1 MIWIVLGLVIVL
13 LIVLGP
19 RPRVMLQWVVDE
31 VPVEL
36 GGLADWLAESEQSL
50 GEVTDGAEKHVRFA
64 NPDAPAKTPLVVL
77 YLHGFSATRQELAP
91 IPERVAEAIG
101 ANYYGARLTGHGLDG
116 ESLGKARAGDWLK
129 DTAEAWQIARSL
141 GERVIVI
148 SCSTGGTL
156 STWLAQQPSAQDA
169 LAALVLFAPNYQP
182 RHWAM
187 KLFGWP
193 WSSYWM
199 RWIAGNEYGW
209 EPAGELNG
217 KYWTYSYPTRVLHEL
232 QALVVAVRKSDL
244 ESINAPSLFLYSTDD
259 QVVSSKY
266 TDRVYEQWGSAV
278 KERIRIEG
286 VEGESN
292 HVFTGDIVAPHRTET
307 SIEQVLAFLER
318 HEIGSKS
325 QGGSEQL
332 PQEP

>member
-1 MIWIVLGLVIVL
+1 MIWIVLTLVVVL

-19 RPRVMLQWVVDE
+19 RPRVMLQWVADE
-31 VPVEL
+31 LPVEL
-36 GGLADWLAESEQSL
+36 GGLANWLAESEQSL
-50 GEVTDGAEKHVRFA
+50 GAVTEGAEKHVRFA
-64 NPDAPAKTPLVVL
+64 NPAVPAKTPLVVL

-141 GERVIVI
+141 GDRVIVI

-156 STWLAQQPSAQDA
+156 STWLAQQPSAQKA
-169 LAALVLFAPNYQP
+169 LAAMVLFAPNYQP

-199 RWIAGNEYGW
+199 RLIAGNEYGW

-217 KYWTYSYPTRVLHEL
+217 KYWTHCYPTRVLHEL

-244 ESINAPSLFLYSTDD
+244 NSIRVPSLFLYSTDD
-259 QVVSSKY
+259 QVVSAKY
-266 TDRVYEQWGSAV
+266 TDRVFDEWGSPV
-278 KERIRIEG
+278 KQRIRIEG

-292 HVFTGDIVAPHRTET
+292 HVFTGDIVAPHRTDT
-307 SIEQVLAFLER
+307 SISQVIAFLE
-318 HEIGSKS
+318 EQAIVATGAPGS
-325 QGGSEQL
+325 
-332 PQEP
+332 PQV

>member
-13 LIVLGP
+13 LIVFGP
-19 RPRVMLQWVVDE
+19 RPRVLLRWVAE
-31 VPVEL
+31 ELPVEL
-36 GGLADWLAESEQSL
+36 GGLTNWLAESEREH
-50 GEVTDGAEKHVRFA
+50 GTVTEGAEKHVRFA
-64 NPDAPAKTPLVVL
+64 NPTAPAKTPIVVL

-116 ESLGKARAGDWLK
+116 ESLGKAQAGDWLK

-141 GERVIVI
+141 GDRVIVI

-156 STWLAQQPSAQDA
+156 TTWLAQQPSAQDT
-169 LAALVLFAPNYQP
+169 LAALVLFAPNFQP
-182 RHWAM
+182 RHWAS

-193 WSSYWM
+193 WSGYWM
-199 RWIAGNEYGW
+199 RWLAGDEYGR

-217 KYWTYSYPTRVLHEL
+217 KYWTSSYPTRVLHEL
-232 QALVVAVRKSDL
+232 QALVVAVRKSHL
-244 ESINAPSLFLYSTDD
+244 ESIKTPSLFLYSEDD
-259 QVVSSKY
+259 QVVNAKY
-266 TDRVYEQWGSAV
+266 TDRVYEKWGSEV

-307 SIEQVLAFLER
+307 SIEQVLEFLER
-318 HEIGSKS
+318 QEIVARSKS
-325 QGGSEQL
+325 GS
-332 PQEP
+332 PAA